1 MKNHIMIF
9 LLIMLPLSIIDA
21 NVDAKKQTNSS
32 QPQEKIMA
40 KKILFILMPERY
52 QDEEF
57 LTPYD
62 MLKNAN
68 HYVDVAGLKAGEAA
82 GTMGHTF
89 TPNLLLENLGVQ
101 EFATYDALVIPGGPA
116 STKYLWDNK
125 RIQNVI
131 QYFYKNKKVVATICY
146 ACIAPAQ
153 AGILKGKVATV
164 FPTDEAKQHFTRHN
178 VTFSK
183 DGCVTLKEDKII
195 TAQGPS
201 FAKSFGKAILDLLA
215 SE

>member
-9 LLIMLPLSIIDA
+9 LLLLLPLSL
-21 NVDAKKQTNSS
+21 VDAQKLINSS
-32 QPQEKIMA
+32 QPQEKPMA

-57 LTPYD
+57 TTPYD
-62 MLKNAN
+62 ILKDAN
-68 HYVDVAGLKAGEAA
+68 HHVDVAGLKSGVAT
-82 GTMGHTF
+82 GTMGHVF
-89 TPNLLLENLGVQ
+89 TPNLLLKNLG
-101 EFATYDALVIPGGPA
+101 EKELSTYDALVIPGGPA
-116 STKYLWDNK
+116 STTYLWNND
-125 RIQNVI
+125 RIQNI
-131 QYFYKNKKVVATICY
+131 IRYFHENKKIVATICY

-153 AGILKGKVATV
+153 TGILEEKVATV
-164 FPTDEAKQHFTRHN
+164 FPTDEAKAHFTKHN
-178 VTFSK
+178 VTFSS